1 MMLASLGI
9 FLSLDTMSGEI
20 GSNRIVYTVTFT
32 LFRIINIYYLL
43 YMKLTRNFKIFYVIL
58 YTISIVWIIY
68 LFYDIKRYS
77 NDLNSVMEQDGES
90 ESNKIVRGGS
100 SANTGALFSAVK
112 SENNQPS
119 ELYETR
125 NSIIDKIKQQPNTPT
140 TPATRKIGSQH

>member
-1 MMLASLGI
+1 M
-9 FLSLDTMSGEI
+9 
-20 GSNRIVYTVTFT
+20 
-32 LFRIINIYYLL
+32 
-43 YMKLTRNFKIFYVIL
+43 IL

-77 NDLNSVMEQDGES
+77 NELNSAMEQDGAS

-119 ELYETR
+119 DLYETR
-125 NSIIDKIKQQPNTPT
+125 DSIIDKIKQQPNTPT
-140 TPATRKIGSQH
+140 TSANRKIGLQH

>member
-1 MMLASLGI
+1 
-9 FLSLDTMSGEI
+9 
-20 GSNRIVYTVTFT
+20 
-32 LFRIINIYYLL
+32 
-43 YMKLTRNFKIFYVIL
+43 MKLTRNFKIFYVIL